1 MLLKRT
7 GIGIFILAM
16 LLVGM
21 ELIPAVNAQQEDNF
35 TEGEYYLP
43 DYGPSVFEKLKD
55 DSDVIETRGVIP
67 EIADDKEK
75 VKWLDT
81 IEASM
86 RNSKDELEPYM
97 QQYGGPVIGFGINYE
112 GYLFVEFDKKL
123 EDTVNKSTIDKLY
136 NIIEDDAKK
145 WRYQTFLWFSEVPQE
160 RFLNR
165 ALLHGQI

>member
-1 MLLKRT
+1 MKRSKI
-7 GIGIFILAM
+7 GIGILILVT

-21 ELIPAVNAQQEDNF
+21 VLIPAVNAQQEDNF

-67 EIADDKEK
+67 QITDDKEK

-81 IEASM
+81 IETSM
-86 RNSKDELEPYM
+86 RNSKNELEPYM

-112 GYLFVEFDKKL
+112 GYLFVEFDEKL
-123 EDTVNKSTIDKLY
+123 KDSVNKSTMDKLY
-136 NIIEDDAKK
+136 NIM
-145 WRYQTFLWFSEVPQE
+145 TV
-160 RFLNR
+160 
-165 ALLHGQI
+165 